1 VRTREAIVDACIALV
16 DEGDVRPTALKVAER
31 AGVSV
36 RSVFQHFDD
45 LEGLYAAIASRLVD
59 RLGGVKVVVDAELPI
74 GARIT
79 EMVRSRS
86 RALEILTPVRQ
97 AAAVHAPFSPEIRA
111 RLQAGH
117 AMLRA
122 ELARVFADELE
133 KRDEPARTRLLDTV
147 LSWPSW
153 DNLRTLN
160 GRSKEEA
167 QATVEQMVSAML
179 LPAHFES

>member
-1 VRTREAIVDACIALV
+1 
-16 DEGDVRPTALKVAER
+16 
-31 AGVSV
+31 
-36 RSVFQHFDD
+36 
-45 LEGLYAAIASRLVD
+45 
-59 RLGGVKVVVDAELPI
+59 
-74 GARIT
+74 
-79 EMVRSRS
+79 
-86 RALEILTPVRQ
+86 
-97 AAAVHAPFSPEIRA
+97 
-111 RLQAGH
+111 
-117 AMLRA
+117 MLRA

-133 KRDEPARTRLLDTV
+133 KRDEPARTRLLDALDTV